1 MSKRLAATF
10 RRAARKHAI
19 PHAAG
24 LQLTLPGLLHL
35 HGSDSAAVLL
45 LLLALFSGMPIAGA
59 GTVLAFVILALAWR
73 WHRGADAALCLP
85 ERLGQLALSDAWSR
99 RCLHALVWLYATSGR
114 VLRARWSL
122 LLHPRTH
129 LGWGLW
135 IGLMGVL
142 ILLPLPLGNVLP
154 SLSLI
159 LLSLGWMFRDGI
171 ALLSSAVVG
180 AGAVSFALATVHL
193 LVDWAGTGL
202 AWLQRL
208 A

>member
-1 MSKRLAATF
+1 MSKRLAATM
-10 RRAARKHAI
+10 RRAAREHAS
-19 PHAAG
+19 PQAAG

-59 GTVLAFVILALAWR
+59 GTVLAFIILALAWR
-73 WHRGADAALCLP
+73 WHRGPDVAPRLP
-85 ERLGQLALSDAWSR
+85 ERLERLALSDAWSR
-99 RCLHALVWLYATSGR
+99 RCLHALCWLYGTSAR
-114 VLRARWSL
+114 VLRARWTL
-122 LLHPRTH
+122 LCHPRTH
-129 LGWGLW
+129 WGWGLW

-142 ILLPLPLGNVLP
+142 ILLPLPFGNVLP

-180 AGAVSFALATVHL
+180 TGAVGFAGATVHV
-193 LVDWAGTGL
+193 LVDWVGTGL

>member
-10 RRAARKHAI
+10 RRAARKQASCD
-19 PHAAG
+19 AAG

-45 LLLALFSGMPIAGA
+45 LLLALFSGTPIAGA

-73 WHRGADAALCLP
+73 WHRGADATPRLP
-85 ERLGQLALSDAWSR
+85 ERLGRLVLSEAWSR
-99 RCLHALVWLYATSGR
+99 RCLHALSWLYGTSAR
-114 VLRARWSL
+114 VLRARWAL
-122 LLHPRTH
+122 LYHPRTH
-129 LGWGLW
+129 VGWGLW

-159 LLSLGWMFRDGI
+159 LLSLGWMFRDGV

-180 AGAVSFALATVHL
+180 IGAVGFALTTVHL
-193 LVDWAGTGL
+193 LADWAHTGL
-202 AWLQRL
+202 SWLQRL